1 MSKPSSMKRNIVFSN
16 GDETYARQH
25 EPRVDI
31 VPNLLTHGL
40 VILSARP
47 KAGKSE
53 LAHSIAMSI
62 VIGDSPLGAGSAGDP
77 GDVLYL
83 DYENGDEIN
92 QARQHVMFP
101 GGNKPSLARLTYAYQ
116 APRFDEGLF
125 EIIEEWRAQ
134 SANPRMV
141 VVDVY
146 GKAKPPRK
154 RGLLAPED
162 DNRILEPLHQWANE
176 HRVCVMLLTHNRRGP
191 ENPDDILGSVLGSS
205 AMTGTPDICMILI
218 RHRST
223 GETTLHATGRKLAG
237 DQHVAL
243 ARDRNWYTILGEAQ
257 QAAESAQRRAI
268 KTVLSDHGRLAVR
281 EIADLTDMKPRNVS
295 KLLHHMVKS
304 KEVVRFGEGRF
315 TAYQLPE
322 GGSVQKRIIGNAKE
336 ETAENANDFN
346 ASVDQPI
353 VTAIVTDEPAEPVT
367 GNDAIVTVTAQTEP
381 VTLPVTIE
389 NHVET
394 NTCPSSVT
402 ASTKITQTDVAM
414 KFLRFLANHPEGINH
429 TKTLQNLRNNLDAS
443 QVKEAKA
450 VLIPEG
456 LMIETDDGYR
466 ITEAGSLK
474 VNPQA
479 SLF

>member
-1 MSKPSSMKRNIVFSN
+1 MSKPSMKRHVVFSN

-53 LAHSIAMSI
+53 LAHSIAMSLA
-62 VIGDSPLGAGSAGDP
+62 IGDSPLGSGSVGDP
-77 GDVLYL
+77 ADVLYI
-83 DYENGDEIN
+83 DFENGDEIN
-92 QARQHVMFP
+92 KARQHTMFP
-101 GGNKPSLARLTYAYQ
+101 GGNKPSLARLTYAYH

-125 EIIEEWRAQ
+125 EIIEEWRAR

-141 VVDVY
+141 IVDVY

-268 KTVLSDHGRLAVR
+268 KSVLSDDGRLAVR
-281 EIADLTDMKPRNVS
+281 EIADLTDMKARNVS
-295 KLLHHMVKS
+295 KLLHHMVKA

-315 TAYQLPE
+315 TAYQLPD
-322 GGSVQKRIIGNAKE
+322 GSVQKRIVGNAKE

-346 ASVDQPI
+346 ASSDEPI
-353 VTAIVTDEPAEPVT
+353 VTAIVTDEPAEPAS
-367 GNDAIVTVTAQTEP
+367 GNDAIVTVTAQMEP
-381 VTLPVTIE
+381 VTQPVTIE
-389 NHVET
+389 NSVET
-394 NTCPSSVT
+394 NTYPSSVT
-402 ASTKITQTDVAM
+402 ASTKITHTNDVSM
-414 KFLRFLANHPEGINH
+414 KFLRFLAGHPEGINH
-429 TKTLQNLRNNLDAS
+429 TKTLQNLRNNLDAA
-443 QVKEAKA
+443 QVKEAKGI
-450 VLIPEG
+450 LIPAG
-456 LMIETDDGYR
+456 LMVETEDGYR